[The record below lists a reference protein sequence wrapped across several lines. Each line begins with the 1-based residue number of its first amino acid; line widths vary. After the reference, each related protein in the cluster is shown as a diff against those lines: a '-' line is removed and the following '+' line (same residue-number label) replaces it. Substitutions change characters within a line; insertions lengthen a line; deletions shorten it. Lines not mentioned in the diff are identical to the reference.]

1 MDIRF
6 GGTTP
11 DFYANAT
18 VGKCCILGNRAFFFS
33 YTGNLTPVCTTE
45 IRRTAQLVAEFAKHH
60 IQLPGPPTGMVKECP
75 TWIDGMN
82 DRQTITSSC
91 QT

>member
-18 VGKCCILGNRAFFFS
+18 VGKFCFLGYRAFFFS
-33 YTGNLTPVCTTE
+33 HTGYLTPVCTTE
-45 IRRTAQLVAEFAKHH
+45 I
-60 IQLPGPPTGMVKECP
+60 
-75 TWIDGMN
+75 
-82 DRQTITSSC
+82 ITSGC
-91 QT
+91 QIVIRG